1 MQHHRIVQSSNRL
14 TVCGATDEELIRCIR
29 AGSRSCP
36 SARASVDELF
46 RRHQARVVAWC
57 TRTTGDREAA
67 LDLAQEVF
75 LMAYRYLDSFQ
86 GNSKFPTWLFTIARN
101 RCLTHLK
108 TRATAPSQLGDR
120 IATDLPD
127 RNAPDPDDRLER
139 EASIRAMRQTMAE
152 RLEDLEIKVMTM
164 HYADEVPINA
174 ITRML
179 GLKNASGAKAYIVSA
194 KRKLNSASPCGTH
207 SRSRSK
213 SQPAHA

>member
-1 MQHHRIVQSSNRL
+1 VNSLNRL
-14 TVCGATDEELIRCIR
+14 AVSSASDEELIRCIR

-36 SARASVDELF
+36 LARASVNELF
-46 RRHQARVVAWC
+46 QRYQARVVAWC

-101 RCLTHLK
+101 RCLTYLK
-108 TRATAPSQLGDR
+108 ARATAPAQLGEPLKY
-120 IATDLPD
+120 DLPD
-127 RNAPDPDDRLER
+127 HNAPDPDDQLER
-139 EASIRAMRQTMAE
+139 DASIRAMRRTMAE
-152 RLEDLEIKVMTM
+152 NLEDLEIQVMTM
-164 HYADEVPINA
+164 HYADEVPIDA

-194 KRKLNSASPCGTH
+194 KRKLTSVNGRPH
-207 SRSRSK
+207 VQSRVKPLGVAEQTAR
-213 SQPAHA
+213 